1 MLAKSKRP
9 ILLCTISAILIYS
22 AATGATVLAASSVAE
37 MRADFHR
44 LLDRPKVPLEAVS
57 STQSAGPFTLER
69 GRFHSEANQ
78 TVPFAIVKPAA
89 ATGALP
95 AVIVLHGTGG
105 NKEDVED
112 LCRPLTERGMLCI
125 AIDARYHGDRVPGG
139 ADGSEQYEDAV
150 IRAWHEKD
158 ASKQEHPFYY
168 DTVYD
173 LWRTVDYLQSRKDV
187 DSQRIGMIGI
197 SMGGIE
203 TWMAAATDER
213 IKVAVPAIAVQSFRW
228 SLESGQWQGRA
239 STIGRAH
246 QVAAMELGEKTVNSK
261 AVRALWDKIIPG
273 IMDEFDCPSMLRGI
287 APRPLLILS
296 SDNDPNN
303 PLGGAKLAFAA
314 AEDAY
319 RSAKASDRLK
329 IDVARGVGHSVTN
342 EQWDMAFKWLARWLK
357 Q

>member
-1 MLAKSKRP
+1 VPKQTKRPVVLSAMLAVLFLSP
-9 ILLCTISAILIYS
+9 LIGGLTL
-22 AATGATVLAASSVAE
+22 AATSVSE
-37 MRADFHR
+37 TRADFHR
-44 LLDRPKVPLEAVS
+44 LLDRPKVPLEATS
-57 STQSAGPFTLER
+57 STQSAGPITLER

-89 ATGALP
+89 AKGALP
-95 AVIVLHGTGG
+95 TVIVLHGTGG
-105 NKEDVED
+105 NKEDVEE
-112 LCRPLTERGMLCI
+112 LCGPLTERGMLCM
-125 AIDARYHGDRVPGG
+125 AIDARYHGDRIPGG
-139 ADGSEQYEDAV
+139 ADGSEQYEEAV

-158 ASKQEHPFYY
+158 ASKQQHPFYY
-168 DTVYD
+168 DTVFD

-203 TWMAAATDER
+203 TWLAAATDER

-246 QVAAMELGEKTVNSK
+246 QVAAKELGEPTVNAK

-273 IMDEFDCPSMLRGI
+273 IMDEFDCPNMLRAI

-319 RSAKASDRLK
+319 RSAKAGDRLK

-342 EQWDMAFKWLARWLK
+342 EQWDMAFEWLARWLK